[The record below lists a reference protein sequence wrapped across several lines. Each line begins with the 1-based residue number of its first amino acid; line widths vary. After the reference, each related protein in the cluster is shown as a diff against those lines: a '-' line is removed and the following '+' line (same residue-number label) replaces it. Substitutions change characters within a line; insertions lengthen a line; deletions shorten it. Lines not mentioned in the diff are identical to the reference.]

1 MKEFNDIY
9 NVISDIIYTNSIM
22 FLNALIR
29 IIVKITMKY
38 HAIASLTQ
46 ARVQNRNF
54 IKMKSRYATGLY

>member
-29 IIVKITMKY
+29 IVKITMKY